1 MNERMRSHIEKLFED
16 APKTRKAFE
25 LREEL
30 LVNSEERYQDL
41 LATGV
46 SSDDA
51 FKHVISSI
59 GNVNE
64 LFQGLEETKAEDK
77 AEIEARTQKIAV
89 IRTVAVGLYIFSVF
103 VFLVCAMFDM
113 YSRLDLALIGLA
125 TMIFIAIIPT
135 CLLVYAANIY
145 PKYRRTEDTIVE
157 DFKEWKSET
166 KKAKSIKGAVSCIL
180 WTAALLLY
188 FSISFATF
196 AWYASWIIFVAA
208 ACVQAIVEL
217 IFRLKEMKS

>member
-1 MNERMRSHIEKLFED
+1 MNERMRNHIEKLFEE

-41 LATGV
+41 LATGA

-59 GNVNE
+59 GNVKE
-64 LFQGLEETKAEDK
+64 LFHGLEEQKIEDK
-77 AEIEARTQKIAV
+77 AEFEAKIQKIAI
-89 IRTVAVGLYIFSVF
+89 IRTVAVGLYIFSAF
-103 VFLVCAMFDM
+103 VFLVCNMSDM
-113 YSRLDLALIGLA
+113 YTQLDLSLVGLA
-125 TMIFIAIIPT
+125 AMVFISIIPT
-135 CLLVYAANIY
+135 CMLVYAANIY

-166 KKAKSIKGAVSCIL
+166 KKVKSVKGAVTCIV

-188 FSISFATF
+188 FAVSFATF
-196 AWYASWIIFVAA
+196 AWYVTWVMFIAA

-217 IFRLKEMKS
+217 IFRLKEMR